1 MQDFTLSSRIN
12 SISEYVK
19 SHFDQAVEDS
29 PELSSTVEY
38 RWLHTLRVTN
48 YGREIAEAEG
58 ADVEVVLA
66 GCLLH
71 DLAHFETG
79 DYRDHGRTA
88 AHMARPILQE
98 VGYSAKK
105 VEAICYAVAVHV
117 DGEADFEHAHTLEA
131 DVVSDAD
138 NVDRFGPY
146 NLLQQGSK
154 KLDDYEAL
162 VQFASERLP
171 VLEKYLADNPLETKT
186 GKKIFAQ
193 QLEHQVSF
201 YTWLLAQYQRTK
213 LPLD

>member
-1 MQDFTLSSRIN
+1 MQNFTSSSRIK

-19 SHFDQAVEDS
+19 SYFDQVVENS

-38 RWLHTLRVTN
+38 RWLHTQRVMN

-79 DYRDHGRTA
+79 DYRDHGRLGA
-88 AHMARPILQE
+88 RMARPILQE
-98 VGYSAKK
+98 FGYSAEK

-117 DGEADFEHAHTLEA
+117 DSKADFEHPHTLEA
-131 DVVSDAD
+131 DVVSDSD

-154 KLDDYEAL
+154 NLDDYEAL
-162 VQFASERLP
+162 ANFASERLP

-186 GKKIFAQ
+186 GKELFAQ
-193 QLEHQVSF
+193 QLEHQISF